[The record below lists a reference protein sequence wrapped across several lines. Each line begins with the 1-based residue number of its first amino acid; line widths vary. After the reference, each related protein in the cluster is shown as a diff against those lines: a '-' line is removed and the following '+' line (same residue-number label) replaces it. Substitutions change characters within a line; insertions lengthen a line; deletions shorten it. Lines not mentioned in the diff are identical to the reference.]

1 MLEDTAL
8 LECLQIIQI
17 NFTCHFA
24 ICTTNI
30 TQIYHQLQN
39 LIVGNN
45 ITVRCKVYLPNID
58 KNSIEA
64 QVYYGQIME
73 NGIVDKIQII
83 PMNLIGSDDE
93 KKEYEYEATVEL
105 TTGGN
110 YGYTFRVM
118 PKNEMLLDPANLD
131 LVKWITK

>member
-1 MLEDTAL
+1 
-8 LECLQIIQI
+8 
-17 NFTCHFA
+17 
-24 ICTTNI
+24 
-30 TQIYHQLQN
+30 
-39 LIVGNN
+39 
-45 ITVRCKVYLPNID
+45 
-58 KNSIEA
+58 
-64 QVYYGQIME
+64 ME

-83 PMNLIGSDDE
+83 PMNLIDSDDE

-118 PKNEMLLDPANLD
+118 PKNEMLLDTANLD

>member
-1 MLEDTAL
+1 
-8 LECLQIIQI
+8 
-17 NFTCHFA
+17 
-24 ICTTNI
+24 
-30 TQIYHQLQN
+30 
-39 LIVGNN
+39 
-45 ITVRCKVYLPNID
+45 
-58 KNSIEA
+58 
-64 QVYYGQIME
+64 ME